1 MSFMNLSR
9 EQQNELLFV
18 GFNQDSGCFACGT
31 DTGFKIFN
39 CDPFKE
45 TFHRDFSNGGIGIV
59 EMLFRCNIL
68 AIVGGG
74 RNPRYPPNKVMIWDD
89 HQSRNIGELSFRSEV
104 KAVKLR
110 RDRVVVVLQNKIYV
124 YNFSDL
130 KLVDHIE
137 TIANPKG
144 LCALCP
150 STSNTVLACP
160 GVSRGTVRIELYDL
174 RKTTLITAHEAEL
187 SQICLN
193 LEGTRLATA
202 SDKGTLI
209 RIFDTQSG
217 QIMQELR
224 RGADRAEI
232 YSICFSPNSQ
242 LLACSSDKGTVHVFA
257 MTTEG
262 SGTTGTFSNEQSSIS
277 PAAPALPAQH
287 YSNASNGPRSGV
299 GDEEGTE
306 NSKSSFSFMRGLLPK
321 YFSSEWSF
329 AQFRVP
335 ETRTICAF
343 GAEKNTIIG
352 EKHAVFGIAAI
363 CLHQLISCWLF
374 SRCHTVVGADGS
386 FYKAVFDANGE
397 CQNTSYSKFIQ
408 SDEDE

>member
-1 MSFMNLSR
+1 
-9 EQQNELLFV
+9 
-18 GFNQDSGCFACGT
+18 
-31 DTGFKIFN
+31 
-39 CDPFKE
+39 
-45 TFHRDFSNGGIGIV
+45 
-59 EMLFRCNIL
+59 MLFRCNIL

-262 SGTTGTFSNEQSSIS
+262 SGTTGTFSSEQSSIS
-277 PAAPALPAQH
+277 PAAPAIPAPH
-287 YSNASNGPRSGV
+287 YSNANSGPRSGA
-299 GDEEGTE
+299 GEEEGTE

-343 GAEKNTIIG
+343 GAEKNTII
-352 EKHAVFGIAAI
+352 
-363 CLHQLISCWLF
+363 
-374 SRCHTVVGADGS
+374 VVGADGS

>member
-1 MSFMNLSR
+1 MSAMNLSR

-31 DTGFKIFN
+31 DSGFKIFN

-150 STSNTVLACP
+150 NPSNTVLACP
-160 GVSRGTVRIELYDL
+160 GVTRGTVRIELYDL

-193 LEGTRLATA
+193 LDGTRLATA

-232 YSICFSPNSQ
+232 YSICFSPTAP
-242 LLACSSDKGTVHVFA
+242 LLACSSDKGTVHVFSLTA
-257 MTTEG
+257 EG
-262 SGTTGTFSNEQSSIS
+262 SGQSFASDPTTMGNVPSQSIPS
-277 PAAPALPAQH
+277 H
-287 YSNASNGPRSGV
+287 YSAGSAPRSGE
-299 GDEEGTE
+299 DDGTE
-306 NSKSSFSFMRGLLPK
+306 NSKSSLSFMRGLLPK

-343 GAEKNTIIG
+343 GTEKNTI
-352 EKHAVFGIAAI
+352 V
-363 CLHQLISCWLF
+363 
-374 SRCHTVVGADGS
+374 VVGADGS

>member
-1 MSFMNLSR
+1 MFRRHSTEVERL
-9 EQQNELLFV
+9 EL
-18 GFNQDSGCFACGT
+18 
-31 DTGFKIFN
+31 
-39 CDPFKE
+39 
-45 TFHRDFSNGGIGIV
+45 DFSNGGIGIV

-150 STSNTVLACP
+150 NPSNTVLACP
-160 GVSRGTVRIELYDL
+160 GVTRGTVRIELYDL

-193 LEGTRLATA
+193 LDGTRLATA

-217 QIMQELR
+217 QITQELR

-232 YSICFSPNSQ
+232 YSICFSPTAP
-242 LLACSSDKGTVHVFA
+242 LLACSSDKGTVHVFSLTA
-257 MTTEG
+257 EG
-262 SGTTGTFSNEQSSIS
+262 SGHNFASDPTTMGNVPSQSI
-277 PAAPALPAQH
+277 PTH
-287 YSNASNGPRSGV
+287 YSAGSAPRSGE
-299 GDEEGTE
+299 DDGTE
-306 NSKSSFSFMRGLLPK
+306 NSKSSLSFMRGLLPK

-343 GAEKNTIIG
+343 GTEKNTI
-352 EKHAVFGIAAI
+352 V
-363 CLHQLISCWLF
+363 
-374 SRCHTVVGADGS
+374 VVGADGS

>member
-1 MSFMNLSR
+1 MNLSR

-31 DTGFKIFN
+31 DSGFKIFN

-104 KAVKLR
+104 KAIKLR

-150 STSNTVLACP
+150 NPSNTVLACP

-193 LEGTRLATA
+193 LDGTRLATA

-217 QIMQELR
+217 QITQELR

-232 YSICFSPNSQ
+232 YSICFSPTAP
-242 LLACSSDKGTVHVFA
+242 LLACSSDKGTVHVFSLTA
-257 MTTEG
+257 EG
-262 SGTTGTFSNEQSSIS
+262 SGQSFSSDPTSMGNV
-277 PAAPALPAQH
+277 PAQSIPSH
-287 YSNASNGPRSGV
+287 YSAGSAPRSGE
-299 GDEEGTE
+299 DDGTE
-306 NSKSSFSFMRGLLPK
+306 NSKSSLSFMRGLLPK

-343 GAEKNTIIG
+343 GTEKNTI
-352 EKHAVFGIAAI
+352 V
-363 CLHQLISCWLF
+363 
-374 SRCHTVVGADGS
+374 VVGADGS

>member
-1 MSFMNLSR
+1 MSSMNLSR

-18 GFNQDSGCFACGT
+18 GFNQDAGCFACGT

-45 TFHRDFSNGGIGIV
+45 TFYRDFSNGGIGIV

-89 HQSRNIGELSFRSEV
+89 HQGRNIGELSFRSEV

-124 YNFSDL
+124 YNFADL

-150 STSNTVLACP
+150 SETNTVLACP

-187 SQICLN
+187 SQMCLN

-209 RIFDTQSG
+209 RVFDTQSG
-217 QIMQELR
+217 QILQELR

-232 YSICFSPNSQ
+232 YSICFSPNTQ

-257 MTTEG
+257 LSAESAG
-262 SGTTGTFSNEQSSIS
+262 PNGTYAGDSTAMS
-277 PAAPALPAQH
+277 PASPAFTNH
-287 YSNASNGPRSGV
+287 RYSSGNMPPRSGMI
-299 GDEEGTE
+299 DDEGTE
-306 NSKSSFSFMRGLLPK
+306 NSKSSLSFMKGFLPK

-335 ETRTICAF
+335 ETRTICSF
-343 GAEKNTIIG
+343 GAEKNTII
-352 EKHAVFGIAAI
+352 
-363 CLHQLISCWLF
+363 
-374 SRCHTVVGADGS
+374 VVGADGS

-408 SDEDE
+408 TDEDE

>member
-1 MSFMNLSR
+1 MNLSR

-31 DTGFKIFN
+31 DSGFKIFN

-45 TFHRDFSNGGIGIV
+45 TFHRDFTNGGIGIV

-68 AIVGGG
+68 ALVGGG

-124 YNFSDL
+124 YNFADL

-150 STSNTVLACP
+150 SSSNTVLACP

-187 SQICLN
+187 SQIALN
-193 LEGTRLATA
+193 LEGTRLATS

-209 RIFDTQSG
+209 RVFDTQSG

-232 YSICFSPNSQ
+232 YSICFSPTTQ
-242 LLACSSDKGTVHVFA
+242 LLACSSDKGTVHIFGLTA
-257 MTTEG
+257 EG
-262 SGTTGTFSNEQSSIS
+262 SGMPGSEHTSI
-277 PAAPALPAQH
+277 APAPQSIGAP
-287 YSNASNGPRSGV
+287 YSGNGRSGE
-299 GDEEGTE
+299 DEGTE
-306 NSKSSFSFMRGLLPK
+306 NSKSSFSFFKGFLPK

-343 GAEKNTIIG
+343 GAEKNTI
-352 EKHAVFGIAAI
+352 V
-363 CLHQLISCWLF
+363 
-374 SRCHTVVGADGS
+374 VVGADGS

-397 CQNTSYSKFIQ
+397 CQNTSYSKFIHT
-408 SDEDE
+408 DEDE

>member
-1 MSFMNLSR
+1 MSAMNLSR

-31 DTGFKIFN
+31 DSGFKIFN

-150 STSNTVLACP
+150 NPSNTVLACP
-160 GVSRGTVRIELYDL
+160 GVTRGTVRIELYDL

-193 LEGTRLATA
+193 LDGTRLATA

-217 QIMQELR
+217 QITQELR

-232 YSICFSPNSQ
+232 YSICFSPTAP
-242 LLACSSDKGTVHVFA
+242 LLACSSDKGTVHVFSLTA
-257 MTTEG
+257 EG
-262 SGTTGTFSNEQSSIS
+262 SGHSFSSDPTTMGNVPSQSMPSHF
-277 PAAPALPAQH
+277 AAGSA
-287 YSNASNGPRSGV
+287 PRSG
-299 GDEEGTE
+299 EEDGTE
-306 NSKSSFSFMRGLLPK
+306 NSKSSLSFMRGLLPK

-343 GAEKNTIIG
+343 GTEKNTI
-352 EKHAVFGIAAI
+352 V
-363 CLHQLISCWLF
+363 
-374 SRCHTVVGADGS
+374 VVGADGS

>member
-1 MSFMNLSR
+1 MNLSR

-18 GFNQDSGCFACGT
+18 GFNQDS
-31 DTGFKIFN
+31 
-39 CDPFKE
+39 
-45 TFHRDFSNGGIGIV
+45 DFSDGGIGIV

-74 RNPRYPPNKVMIWDD
+74 RNPKYPPNKVMIWDD

-110 RDRVVVVLQNKIYV
+110 RDRYDVSRGRATEQDLRLQLLYVLAAKA
-124 YNFSDL
+124 SDL

-137 TIANPKG
+137 TLANPKG

-150 STSNTVLACP
+150 NLSNTVLACP
-160 GVSRGTVRIELYDL
+160 GVTRGTVRIELYDL

-193 LEGTRLATA
+193 VDGTRLATA

-217 QIMQELR
+217 QITQELR

-232 YSICFSPNSQ
+232 YSICFSPTAP
-242 LLACSSDKGTVHVFA
+242 LLACSSDKGTVHVFSLTA
-257 MTTEG
+257 EG
-262 SGTTGTFSNEQSSIS
+262 SGQSFSCDQTTMGSV
-277 PAAPALPAQH
+277 PAQSLPSH
-287 YSNASNGPRSGV
+287 FSAGSAPRSG
-299 GDEEGTE
+299 DDDGTE
-306 NSKSSFSFMRGLLPK
+306 NSKSSLSFMRGLLPK

-343 GAEKNTIIG
+343 GTEKNTI
-352 EKHAVFGIAAI
+352 V
-363 CLHQLISCWLF
+363 
-374 SRCHTVVGADGS
+374 VVGADGS

>member
-1 MSFMNLSR
+1 MSAMNLSR

-31 DTGFKIFN
+31 DSGFKIFN

-150 STSNTVLACP
+150 NPSNTVLACP
-160 GVSRGTVRIELYDL
+160 GVTRGTVRIELYDL

-193 LEGTRLATA
+193 LDGTRLATA

-217 QIMQELR
+217 QITQELR

-232 YSICFSPNSQ
+232 YSICFSPTAP
-242 LLACSSDKGTVHVFA
+242 LLACSSDKGTVHVFSLTA
-257 MTTEG
+257 EG
-262 SGTTGTFSNEQSSIS
+262 S
-277 PAAPALPAQH
+277 
-287 YSNASNGPRSGV
+287 
-299 GDEEGTE
+299 
-306 NSKSSFSFMRGLLPK
+306 GLLPK

-343 GAEKNTIIG
+343 GTEKNTI
-352 EKHAVFGIAAI
+352 V
-363 CLHQLISCWLF
+363 
-374 SRCHTVVGADGS
+374 VVGADGS

>member
-74 RNPRYPPNKVMIWDD
+74 RNPRYPPNKVVMIWDD

-343 GAEKNTIIG
+343 GAEKNTII
-352 EKHAVFGIAAI
+352 
-363 CLHQLISCWLF
+363 
-374 SRCHTVVGADGS
+374 VVGADGS

>member
-45 TFHRDFSNGGIGIV
+45 TFHRDFTNGGIGIV

-262 SGTTGTFSNEQSSIS
+262 SGTNSTFSSEHSSIS
-277 PAAPALPAQH
+277 PASPAVPAPH
-287 YSNASNGPRSGV
+287 YSNANSGPRSGV
-299 GDEEGTE
+299 EDDGTE
-306 NSKSSFSFMRGLLPK
+306 NSKSTFSFMRGLLPK

-343 GAEKNTIIG
+343 GAEKNTII
-352 EKHAVFGIAAI
+352 
-363 CLHQLISCWLF
+363 
-374 SRCHTVVGADGS
+374 VVGADGS

>member
-1 MSFMNLSR
+1 MASMNLSR

-18 GFNQDSGCFACGT
+18 GFNQDYGCFACGT
-31 DTGFKIFN
+31 DTGFQIYN

-45 TFHRDFSNGGIGIV
+45 TFRRDFSNGGIGIV

-124 YNFSDL
+124 YNFADL

-150 STSNTVLACP
+150 SSSNTVLACP

-174 RKTTLITAHEAEL
+174 RKTTLITAHEADL

-202 SDKGTLI
+202 SDKGTLV

-217 QIMQELR
+217 QLLQELR

-232 YSICFSPNSQ
+232 YSLCFSPNSQ
-242 LLACSSDKGTVHVFA
+242 YLACSSDKGTVHVFA
-257 MTTEG
+257 LSSEGAGMQIGDSSTIPPPSPSIPAVQRYSSGGISTTNLG
-262 SGTTGTFSNEQSSIS
+262 KSGEE
-277 PAAPALPAQH
+277 
-287 YSNASNGPRSGV
+287 
-299 GDEEGTE
+299 DETE
-306 NSKSSFSFMRGLLPK
+306 NSKSSLSFMRGFLPK

-335 ETRTICAF
+335 ETKTICAF
-343 GAEKNTIIG
+343 GADKNTII
-352 EKHAVFGIAAI
+352 
-363 CLHQLISCWLF
+363 
-374 SRCHTVVGADGS
+374 VVGADGS
-386 FYKAVFDANGE
+386 FYTAVFDANGE
-397 CQNTSYSKFIQ
+397 CQNKSYSKFIHT
-408 SDEDE
+408 DEEE

>member
-1 MSFMNLSR
+1 MSAMNLSR
-9 EQQNELLFV
+9 EQQNELLFA

-31 DTGFKIFN
+31 DSGFKIFN

-45 TFHRDFSNGGIGIV
+45 TFHRDFANGGIGIV

-137 TIANPKG
+137 TLANPKG

-150 STSNTVLACP
+150 NPSNTVLACP
-160 GVSRGTVRIELYDL
+160 GVTRGTVRIELYDL

-187 SQICLN
+187 SQICTN
-193 LEGTRLATA
+193 LDGTRLATA

-232 YSICFSPNSQ
+232 YSICFSPIAP
-242 LLACSSDKGTVHVFA
+242 LLACSSDKGTVHVFSLTA
-257 MTTEG
+257 EG
-262 SGTTGTFSNEQSSIS
+262 SGQSFASDPTTMGSVPSQSVPSHFSAGST
-277 PAAPALPAQH
+277 
-287 YSNASNGPRSGV
+287 PRSGE
-299 GDEEGTE
+299 DDGTE
-306 NSKSSFSFMRGLLPK
+306 NSKSSLSFMRGFLPK

-343 GAEKNTIIG
+343 GTEKNTI
-352 EKHAVFGIAAI
+352 V
-363 CLHQLISCWLF
+363 
-374 SRCHTVVGADGS
+374 VVGADGS

>member
-1 MSFMNLSR
+1 MSAMNLSR

-18 GFNQDSGCFACGT
+18 GFNQDS
-31 DTGFKIFN
+31 
-39 CDPFKE
+39 
-45 TFHRDFSNGGIGIV
+45 DFSNGGIGIV

-150 STSNTVLACP
+150 NPSNTVLACP
-160 GVSRGTVRIELYDL
+160 GVTRGTVRIELYDL

-193 LEGTRLATA
+193 LDGTRLATA

-217 QIMQELR
+217 QITQELR
-224 RGADRAEI
+224 PTA
-232 YSICFSPNSQ
+232 P
-242 LLACSSDKGTVHVFA
+242 LLACSSDKGTVHVFSLTA
-257 MTTEG
+257 EG
-262 SGTTGTFSNEQSSIS
+262 SGHSFSSDPTTMGNAPSQS
-277 PAAPALPAQH
+277 APSH
-287 YSNASNGPRSGV
+287 YSAGSAPRSG
-299 GDEEGTE
+299 DDDGTE
-306 NSKSSFSFMRGLLPK
+306 NSKSSLSFMRGLLPK

-343 GAEKNTIIG
+343 GTEKNTI
-352 EKHAVFGIAAI
+352 V
-363 CLHQLISCWLF
+363 
-374 SRCHTVVGADGS
+374 VVGADGS

>member
-1 MSFMNLSR
+1 MSAMNLTR

-31 DTGFKIFN
+31 DSGFKIYN

-45 TFHRDFSNGGIGIV
+45 TFYRDFSDGGIGIV

-74 RNPRYPPNKVMIWDD
+74 RNPKYPPNKVMIWDD

-137 TIANPKG
+137 TLANPKG

-150 STSNTVLACP
+150 NLSNTVLACP
-160 GVSRGTVRIELYDL
+160 GVTRGTVRIELYDL

-193 LEGTRLATA
+193 VDGTRLATA

-217 QIMQELR
+217 QITQELR

-232 YSICFSPNSQ
+232 YSICFSPTAP
-242 LLACSSDKGTVHVFA
+242 LLACSSDKGTVHVFSLTA
-257 MTTEG
+257 EG
-262 SGTTGTFSNEQSSIS
+262 SGHSFSCDPTTMGSV
-277 PAAPALPAQH
+277 PAQSLPSH
-287 YSNASNGPRSGV
+287 FSAGSAPRSG
-299 GDEEGTE
+299 DDDGTE
-306 NSKSSFSFMRGLLPK
+306 NPKSSLSFMRGLLPK

-343 GAEKNTIIG
+343 GTEKNTI
-352 EKHAVFGIAAI
+352 V
-363 CLHQLISCWLF
+363 
-374 SRCHTVVGADGS
+374 VVGADGS

>member
-1 MSFMNLSR
+1 MSSMLLSR

-18 GFNQDSGCFACGT
+18 GFNQDAGCFACGT
-31 DTGFKIFN
+31 DSGFKIFN

-68 AIVGGG
+68 ALVGGG

-124 YNFSDL
+124 YNFADL

-150 STSNTVLACP
+150 SSSNTVLACP

-193 LEGTRLATA
+193 LEGTRLATS

-209 RIFDTQSG
+209 RVFDTHSG

-242 LLACSSDKGTVHVFA
+242 LLACSSDKGTVHIFA
-257 MTTEG
+257 LTAEG
-262 SGTTGTFSNEQSSIS
+262 SGTNGTFSTEQSSIAPAPQVHATTTAS
-277 PAAPALPAQH
+277 AAP
-287 YSNASNGPRSGV
+287 YSARGGE
-299 GDEEGTE
+299 DDGTE
-306 NSKSSFSFMRGLLPK
+306 NSKSSFSFMRGFLPK

-343 GAEKNTIIG
+343 GAEKNTI
-352 EKHAVFGIAAI
+352 V
-363 CLHQLISCWLF
+363 
-374 SRCHTVVGADGS
+374 VVGADGS

-397 CQNTSYSKFIQ
+397 CQNTSYSKFIH

>member
-1 MSFMNLSR
+1 MAAMNLSR

-18 GFNQDSGCFACGT
+18 GFNQDYGCFACGT
-31 DTGFKIFN
+31 DTGFRIYN

-45 TFHRDFSNGGIGIV
+45 TFRRDFSSGGIGIV

-124 YNFSDL
+124 YNFADL
-130 KLVDHIE
+130 KLLDHIE
-137 TIANPKG
+137 TITNPKG
-144 LCALCP
+144 LVALCP
-150 STSNTVLACP
+150 SATNTVLACP
-160 GVSRGTVRIELYDL
+160 GVSRGTVRIELYDQ
-174 RKTTLITAHEAEL
+174 RKTTLITAHEADL
-187 SQICLN
+187 SQMCLN

-217 QIMQELR
+217 QLTQELR
-224 RGADRAEI
+224 RGADKAEI
-232 YSICFSPNSQ
+232 YSVCFSPNSQ
-242 LLACSSDKGTVHVFA
+242 YLACSSDKHTVHIFA
-257 MTTEG
+257 LTKEGGGADGLPPAPLSTSAAGHRGSQSGIRYSSGSMT
-262 SGTTGTFSNEQSSIS
+262 QSSS
-277 PAAPALPAQH
+277 MAREDD
-287 YSNASNGPRSGV
+287 N
-299 GDEEGTE
+299 TE
-306 NSKSSFSFMRGLLPK
+306 NSKSNFSFMRGLLPK

-343 GAEKNTIIG
+343 GVDKNTII
-352 EKHAVFGIAAI
+352 
-363 CLHQLISCWLF
+363 
-374 SRCHTVVGADGS
+374 VVGADGS
-386 FYKAVFDANGE
+386 FYKAVFDTNGE
-397 CQNTSYSKFIQ
+397 CERTSYSKFIQ
-408 SDEDE
+408 NEDEE

>member
-1 MSFMNLSR
+1 MSAMNLSR

-31 DTGFKIFN
+31 DSGFKIFN

-150 STSNTVLACP
+150 NPSNTVLACP
-160 GVSRGTVRIELYDL
+160 GVTRGTVRIELYDL

-193 LEGTRLATA
+193 LDGTRLATA

-217 QIMQELR
+217 QITQELR

-232 YSICFSPNSQ
+232 YSICFSPTAP
-242 LLACSSDKGTVHVFA
+242 LLACSSDKGTVHVFSLTA
-257 MTTEG
+257 EG
-262 SGTTGTFSNEQSSIS
+262 SGHNFASDPTTMGNVPSQSI
-277 PAAPALPAQH
+277 PTHYAAG
-287 YSNASNGPRSGV
+287 SGPRSGE
-299 GDEEGTE
+299 DDGTE
-306 NSKSSFSFMRGLLPK
+306 NSKSSLSFMRGLLPK

-343 GAEKNTIIG
+343 GTEKNTI
-352 EKHAVFGIAAI
+352 V
-363 CLHQLISCWLF
+363 
-374 SRCHTVVGADGS
+374 VVGADGS

>member
-45 TFHRDFSNGGIGIV
+45 TFHRDFTNGGIGIV

-74 RNPRYPPNKVMIWDD
+74 RNPRYPPNKSSYVLFRVAPQVMIWDD

-224 RGADRAEI
+224 RGADRADI

-262 SGTTGTFSNEQSSIS
+262 SGTSSTFSSEHSSIS
-277 PAAPALPAQH
+277 PASPAVPAPH
-287 YSNASNGPRSGV
+287 YSNVSNGPRSGV
-299 GDEEGTE
+299 EDDGTE

-352 EKHAVFGIAAI
+352 ME
-363 CLHQLISCWLF
+363 CLRWTC
-374 SRCHTVVGADGS
+374 VVGADGS

>member
-1 MSFMNLSR
+1 MNLSR

-18 GFNQDSGCFACGT
+18 GFNQDAGCFACGT
-31 DTGFKIFN
+31 DTGFKIYN

-89 HQSRNIGELSFRSEV
+89 HQGRNIGELSFRSEV

-124 YNFSDL
+124 YNFADL

-137 TIANPKG
+137 TIANPRG

-193 LEGTRLATA
+193 LEGTRLATS

-209 RIFDTQSG
+209 RVFDTQSG
-217 QIMQELR
+217 QILQELR

-232 YSICFSPNSQ
+232 YSICFSPNTQ

-257 MTTEG
+257 LSAEAVG
-262 SGTTGTFSNEQSSIS
+262 GGGTFADSNTMS
-277 PAAPALPAQH
+277 PASPAFTGPR
-287 YSNASNGPRSGV
+287 YSSSNPPRSGGV
-299 GDEEGTE
+299 DEEGTE
-306 NSKSSFSFMRGLLPK
+306 NSKSSFSFMKGLLPK

-329 AQFRVP
+329 AQFRVK

-343 GAEKNTIIG
+343 GAEKNTI
-352 EKHAVFGIAAI
+352 V
-363 CLHQLISCWLF
+363 
-374 SRCHTVVGADGS
+374 VVGADGT

>member
-1 MSFMNLSR
+1 MSSMNLSR

-18 GFNQDSGCFACGT
+18 GFNQDAGCFACGT

-45 TFHRDFSNGGIGIV
+45 TFHRDFTNGGIGIV

-68 AIVGGG
+68 ALVGGG

-124 YNFSDL
+124 YNFADL

-150 STSNTVLACP
+150 SSSNTVLACP

-187 SQICLN
+187 AQIALN
-193 LEGTRLATA
+193 LDGTRLATS

-209 RIFDTQSG
+209 RIFDTQGG
-217 QIMQELR
+217 QIMQEVR

-242 LLACSSDKGTVHVFA
+242 LLACSSDKGTVHIFGL
-257 MTTEG
+257 TSEG
-262 SGTTGTFSNEQSSIS
+262 YTAGGELSSI
-277 PAAPALPAQH
+277 APVTKPVSSAPH
-287 YSNASNGPRSGV
+287 SGNGR
-299 GDEEGTE
+299 GDEDGTE
-306 NSKSSFSFMRGLLPK
+306 NSKSSLYIFKGILPK

-343 GAEKNTIIG
+343 GAEKNTI
-352 EKHAVFGIAAI
+352 V
-363 CLHQLISCWLF
+363 
-374 SRCHTVVGADGS
+374 VVGADGS

-397 CQNTSYSKFIQ
+397 CQNTSFSKFIHT
-408 SDEDE
+408 DEDE